1 MFLLTVD
8 LDASHLV
15 LHDGRVDLTHVA
27 AAVALLHLAD
37 VQVPS
42 AVLVVGE
49 RDPGVVGHDA
59 VLQGQDG
66 LGVDLQPPDLRER
79 EGEEWMRG
87 VSGWRRR
94 V

>member
-1 MFLLTVD
+1 MD

-15 LHDGRVDLTHVA
+15 LHDGGVDLAHVT

-37 VQVPS
+37 VQVPG

-49 RDPGVVGHDA
+49 GDARVVGHDA

-66 LGVDLQPPDLRER
+66 LRVDLQPPDLRGER
-79 EGEEWMRG
+79 ER
-87 VSGWRRR
+87 SG
-94 V
+94 